1 MPVVKPII
9 GGNKI
14 NFIRMKFVVSSTE
27 LLRHLNAISR
37 VISSKNTLPI
47 LDNFLFSLEGKILS
61 VTASDLETTLV
72 TTMELDQSN
81 DDGLVALPA
90 KILLD
95 TLKEFPEQPLR
106 FELDSDTMGMS
117 IYSSNG
123 KFSIPGQNGEEFPT
137 QPSLH
142 AEHYSIKV
150 PHDVLLNGINKTL
163 FATADDELRPV
174 MNGINIEISPVEM
187 TFVASDAHKLV
198 RYKRSD
204 AKSDND
210 ASFILPKKPASLLK
224 NLLPKEDFDVTLE
237 FDEKNAIF
245 QLTGFKMVC
254 RLVEGRYPAY
264 NSVIPLNNPNKL
276 LIDRVEFYNTL
287 RRVSVFANQA
297 SNLVRLKLTASELVV
312 SAQDIDFAISA
323 VEKIKCDYDGQ
334 EMEIGFKSTFLIE
347 ILANLTSSDVKMML
361 SDPSRAGLLLPAEQE
376 FEQEDVLMLLMPMM
390 INA

>member
-1 MPVVKPII
+1 
-9 GGNKI
+9 
-14 NFIRMKFVVSSTE
+14 MKFVVSSTE
-27 LLRHLNAISR
+27 LLKHLNAISR

-47 LDNFLFSLEGKILS
+47 LDNFLFRLEGKSLS
-61 VTASDLETTLV
+61 VTASDLETTLI
-72 TTMELDQSN
+72 TTMELDHSQ

-95 TLKEFPEQPLR
+95 TLKEFPEQPLS
-106 FELDSDTMGMS
+106 FNLDPDTLGMS
-117 IYSSNG
+117 ILSANG
-123 KFSIPGQNGEEFPT
+123 KFSIPGQNGEEFPN
-137 QPSLH
+137 QPTLH
-142 AEHYSIKV
+142 AEHYTINV
-150 PHDVLLNGINKTL
+150 PHDVLLHGINKTL

-198 RYKRSD
+198 RYKRTD
-204 AKSDND
+204 AKSENE

-224 NLLPKEDFDVTLE
+224 NLLPKEDFDVILE

-245 QLTGFKMVC
+245 QLTGFRMVC

-264 NSVIPLNNPNKL
+264 NTVIPVNNPNKL

-297 SNLVRLKLTASELVV
+297 SNLVRLKLTTSELIV

-323 VEKIKCDYDGQ
+323 VEKIKCDFDGQ

-376 FEQEDVLMLLMPMM
+376 FDQEDVLMLLMPMM

>member
-1 MPVVKPII
+1 
-9 GGNKI
+9 
-14 NFIRMKFVVSSTE
+14 MKFVVSSTE
-27 LLRHLNAISR
+27 LLKHLNAISR

-47 LDNFLFSLEGKILS
+47 LDNFLFRLEGKSLS
-61 VTASDLETTLV
+61 ITASDLETTLI
-72 TTMELDQSN
+72 TTMELDHSE

-95 TLKEFPEQPLR
+95 TLKEFPEQPLS
-106 FELDSDTMGMS
+106 FQLDADTMGMS
-117 IYSSNG
+117 ILSANG
-123 KFSIPGQNGEEFPT
+123 KFAIPGQNGEEFPN
-137 QPSLH
+137 QPTLNP
-142 AEHYSIKV
+142 EHYAINV
-150 PHDVLLNGINKTL
+150 PHDVMLNGINKTL

-198 RYKRSD
+198 RYKRTD
-204 AKSDND
+204 AKSDHE

-224 NLLPKEDFDVTLE
+224 NLLPKEDFDVVLE

-245 QLTGFKMVC
+245 QLTGFRMVC

-264 NSVIPLNNPNKL
+264 NSVIPVNNPNKL
-276 LIDRVEFYNTL
+276 VIDRVEFYNTL

-297 SNLVRLKLTASELVV
+297 SNLVRLKLTTSELIV

-323 VEKIKCDYDGQ
+323 VEKIKCDFDGQ

-347 ILANLTSSDVKMML
+347 ILSNLTSTDVKMML